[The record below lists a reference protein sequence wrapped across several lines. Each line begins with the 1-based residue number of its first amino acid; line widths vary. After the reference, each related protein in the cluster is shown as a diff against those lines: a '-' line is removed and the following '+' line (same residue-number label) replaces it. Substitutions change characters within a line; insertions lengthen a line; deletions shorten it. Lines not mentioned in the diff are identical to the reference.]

1 MRKVVKIYL
10 DTSVF
15 NRPFDDQTQPRIWL
29 ETLAFSVILQM
40 IEEKRVILVSSSVL
54 AYENSRNPFD
64 VRRQWVE
71 DCSSLAHTVETVNTS
86 VLHRAQVLEQQGVK
100 AADALHVACA
110 EIAGCAY
117 FLTCDDHLIRKYHEP
132 DLQVLNPVDFVLR
145 VVGRIQ

>member
-1 MRKVVKIYL
+1 MGGTDPRTGTVVRLCALARGQVSSKNLEVDGSAIMKRYKSVKVYL
-10 DTSVF
+10 DTSVY

-40 IEEKRVILVSSSVL
+40 IEAKRVILVSSAVL

-64 VRRQWVE
+64 VRRRWVA

-86 VLHRAQVLEQQGVK
+86 VLHRAQMLEQQGVK

-110 EIAGCAY
+110 
-117 FLTCDDHLIRKYHEP
+117 
-132 DLQVLNPVDFVLR
+132 
-145 VVGRIQ
+145 